1 MKVLLCNAPVD
12 FAVVLARQVIESE
25 LAACVN
31 VLSPVTSIYRWQG
44 ELCEEQ
50 EATLVIKAPTDK
62 AEALRDALVEAH
74 PYDLPE
80 VLCLSLEEGFSHA
93 PYLAWVEAQ

>member
-1 MKVLLCNAPVD
+1 MMKVLLCNAPVES
-12 FAVVLARQVIESE
+12 AVVLARQIVESE

-50 EATLVIKAPTDK
+50 EAI
-62 AEALRDALVEAH
+62 E
-74 PYDLPE
+74 
-80 VLCLSLEEGFSHA
+80 
-93 PYLAWVEAQ
+93 